1 MSHRSSQKRK
11 PLCTSAFTLALMLGL
26 PLLGTAPKVHA
37 QGNLVALAQP
47 LWSQLSATQRET
59 LSPFEKQWNGLPVKE
74 KRAWVKL
81 ADDFPK
87 MQPTQQARA
96 RKRMLEWANL
106 TASQRKL
113 ARDNFRLA
121 KAVPSQEQ
129 QREFENYQSMSV
141 EQRRVL
147 RSAGSTSNTAAVHAG
162 AATGLAKEAA
172 QPLPAIRPGRPAQAV
187 QGAGALPLGQAAGI
201 PTANPTIR

>member
-1 MSHRSSQKRK
+1 MLSRTPLKRK
-11 PLCTSAFTLALMLGL
+11 PFAVSAMALALVLAL
-26 PLLGTAPKVHA
+26 PLLGGTSHVSA

-47 LWSQLSATQRET
+47 LWSELTPIQRET

-87 MQPTQQARA
+87 MQAAQQARA
-96 RKRMLEWANL
+96 RKRMQEWASL
-106 TASQRKL
+106 TTAQRKL

-129 QREFENYQSMSV
+129 KREFENYQSMSV

-162 AATGLAKEAA
+162 AVTGLAKEAA
-172 QPLPAIRPGRPAQAV
+172 QPIPAIRPGRPAQAV
-187 QGAGALPLGQAAGI
+187 QGAGALPLGQAAGA
-201 PTANPTIR
+201 PTANTTIR

>member
-1 MSHRSSQKRK
+1 MLSSTPKKRK
-11 PLCTSAFTLALMLGL
+11 PLAASAIALAALLTLSILGVS
-26 PLLGTAPKVHA
+26 PQASA

-47 LWSQLSATQRET
+47 LWSELSAGQRET

-87 MQPTQQARA
+87 MQPAQQARA
-96 RKRMLEWANL
+96 RKRMQEWATL
-106 TASQRKL
+106 TTAQRKL

-129 QREFENYQSMSV
+129 KREFENYQSMSV

-162 AATGLAKEAA
+162 AVTGLAKEAA
-172 QPLPAIRPGRPAQAV
+172 QPIPAIRPGRPSQAV
-187 QGAGALPLGQAAGI
+187 QGAGNLPLGQAAGV
-201 PTANPTIR
+201 PAANPNIR